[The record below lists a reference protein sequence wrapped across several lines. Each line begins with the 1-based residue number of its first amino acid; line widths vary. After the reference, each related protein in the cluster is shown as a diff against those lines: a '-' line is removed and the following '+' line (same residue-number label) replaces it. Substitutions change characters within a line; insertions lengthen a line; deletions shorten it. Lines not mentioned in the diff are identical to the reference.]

1 MTQPHLLE
9 LAKQGQPV
17 AIAELMNLTL
27 KPRGVTASTELYGN
41 CLYIVFRSE
50 RLLNQETL
58 VAFTRRG
65 ITDLGIRSVS
75 LVKMYGH
82 KIGETTPTWSAEF
95 ALEANVSQDLE
106 PEITS
111 TPREPS
117 PEPGDRPGT
126 DFLTLLYRIFPA
138 WMLGGQQR
146 PIAYSAA
153 EPSWQAEADRP
164 MGPFPPLAVAI
175 GVGIAAFVAG
185 GVIAILANTNTS
197 ASSTGSS
204 QPSTGRPLSEASIQT
219 VKELATEQY
228 QAETL
233 KYLDKMTRAQ
243 QSFYQTHRRFAANLE
258 ELERAASIISQ
269 SNHYHYKLSN
279 VQGLSQLTATP
290 KSSEL
295 KSYTAVTLVKPGTT
309 QSHFLVCESNQA
321 TTTPPTI
328 APGNLQCPTGSTK
341 VLQS

>member
-58 VAFTRRG
+58 VAFTLRG
-65 ITDLGIRSVS
+65 ITDLGIRSIS
-75 LVKMYGH
+75 LVKIYGH

-95 ALEANVSQDLE
+95 ALDANVAQDLE
-106 PEITS
+106 PEATR
-111 TPREPS
+111 TTREPS
-117 PEPGDRPGT
+117 LEAVDRPGN
-126 DFLTLLYRIFPA
+126 DFWALLYQIFPA
-138 WMLGGQQR
+138 WMVGSRQR
-146 PIAYSAA
+146 PIAYSAV

-164 MGPFPPLAVAI
+164 VGPFPPLAVAI

-204 QPSTGRPLSEASIQT
+204 QPSTGRPLSETSIQT

-233 KYLDKMTRAQ
+233 KYLDKMIHAQ
-243 QSFYQTHRRFAANLE
+243 QSFYQTQRRFAANLE

-269 SNHYHYKLSN
+269 SNHYRYKLSN
-279 VQGLSQLTATP
+279 TQGASQLTATP
-290 KSSEL
+290 KSSDL

-309 QSHFLVCESNQA
+309 QSRFLICESNQA
-321 TTTPPTI
+321 ATTPPTI
-328 APGNLQCPTGSTK
+328 APENLQCPSGSTK
-341 VLQS
+341 ALQS

>member
-95 ALEANVSQDLE
+95 ALEATIAQELE
-106 PEITS
+106 PEATR
-111 TPREPS
+111 TTREYS
-117 PEPGDRPGT
+117 LESVDRPGN
-126 DFLTLLYRIFPA
+126 DFLALLYRVFPA
-138 WMLGGQQR
+138 WMLGSRQR
-146 PIAYSAA
+146 PIAYSAG
-153 EPSWQAEADRP
+153 EQPWQAEADRP
-164 MGPFPPLAVAI
+164 MGPFPPVAVAI
-175 GVGIAAFVAG
+175 GVGIAAFISG
-185 GVIAILANTNTS
+185 GVIAILANSNLS
-197 ASSTGSS
+197 ASSTSS
-204 QPSTGRPLSEASIQT
+204 NPPSTGRPLSETTIQT
-219 VKELATEQY
+219 VTELATEQY

-233 KYLDKMTRAQ
+233 KYLDKMARAQ
-243 QSFYQTHRRFAANLE
+243 QSFYQNHRRLAANLE

-269 SNHYHYKLSN
+269 SNHYSYKLSN
-279 VQGLSQLTATP
+279 TQGVSQLTATP

-309 QSHFLVCESNQA
+309 QSSFLICESNQA
-321 TTTPPTI
+321 ATTPPPI
-328 APGNLQCPTGSTK
+328 APGTLQCPAGSTK
-341 VLQS
+341 VQKS